1 MNAIDLFLI
10 RGAAVGGFAIVFILV
25 GFWMGRKTK
34 GPPSVSLVEK
44 IAQPRRSGSRDK
56 GTNPFTDNL
65 KPIGMRDR
73 IPTMKG

>member
-1 MNAIDLFLI
+1 MNAIDLFLV
-10 RGAAVGGFAIVFILV
+10 RGAVVGLFVIVILLI

-34 GPPSVSLVEK
+34 GPPSKTLIEK
-44 IAQPRRSGSRDK
+44 IAQPKLSGSRDK

-65 KPIGMRDR
+65 KPIGLKDR

>member
-10 RGAAVGGFAIVFILV
+10 RAIGVGFFIIVILLV

-65 KPIGMRDR
+65 KSIGMRDR